1 MKYTNYK
8 LCYKSICNSKL
19 VFIDCNNIINKTT
32 FCKIKNSYLLTNSIG
47 EDFYSYNSF
56 SILFNDIWKVLTKE
70 KNLGTYSGDTN
81 FLTYEKNTLEIEN
94 LFLNDSETEYDIC
107 TIEIIEFMKLSL
119 IWAEANYYL
128 QKKLKI
134 NWDVP
139 MEWIETQW
147 KLIKKYE
154 ENINE

>member
-8 LCYKSICNSKL
+8 LCYKSICNSNL

-47 EDFYSYNSF
+47 EDFYNYNSF
-56 SILFNDIWKVLTKE
+56 NILFNDIWKVLKGE
-70 KNLGTYSGDTN
+70 KKISIYSGDAN
-81 FLTYEKNTLEIEN
+81 CLTYEKNILEIEN

-107 TIEIIEFMKLSL
+107 NIEITEFMKLSL

-128 QKKLKI
+128 QKKSKI
-134 NWDVP
+134 NWDVT
-139 MEWIETQW
+139 MEWIEQQW
-147 KLIKKYE
+147 KLIEKYE
-154 ENINE
+154 K